1 MGQSDPIDVGTS
13 SKWDRGYTKTGLSPG
28 ASFEFT
34 GPRENVPNICP
45 LEGMLT
51 QRLGLEPQPV
61 AYLSKRLNQTD
72 KERLTSLPLKPCSD
86 WSSHRRCLKTLS
98 WGYAIYFYQQSSE
111 ITSEWEMPFVNIVH
125 TRTQEKGATTPQK
138 TDPNLPV
145 SVQEYMVEA
154 WVGSSMLHS
163 REHWVL

>member
-1 MGQSDPIDVGTS
+1 MGQSDPTDVGTS
-13 SKWDRGYTKTGLSPG
+13 LKWDRGYTKTGLSPG

-86 WSSHRRCLKTLS
+86 WSPHRRCLKNLS
-98 WGYAIYFYQQSSE
+98 WGYANYFLPAIKWNNFWMGNAICEYCAHQDPGERSYDPTRDQARLACEGPGVSSRG
-111 ITSEWEMPFVNIVH
+111 MA
-125 TRTQEKGATTPQK
+125 RQ
-138 TDPNLPV
+138 
-145 SVQEYMVEA
+145 
-154 WVGSSMLHS
+154 
-163 REHWVL
+163 